1 MSFHVQNGMHPEPK
15 VEDLSPKMF
24 IGQVPRTWE
33 ESDLRP
39 LLEEFGEV
47 HDIQILRDKYTGQH
61 KGEKIILK
69 FVVLM
74 EATGGLCTRKQ
85 VICDERLFDRRHPDT
100 NCPHIQKS
108 CFPTPKC
115 NC

>member
-74 EATGGLCTRKQ
+74 EATGGLRTRKQ
-85 VICDERLFDRRHPDT
+85 VICDERF
-100 NCPHIQKS
+100 I
-108 CFPTPKC
+108 
-115 NC
+115 